1 MLSGDVQIAIKCTY
15 PNVIFT
21 KLTNSAFEKEEG
33 FSTNLNV
40 ENMQNIDEGS
50 SQDITSKTQLP
61 SDSVGSDV
69 DMTSLEEPVNNGY
82 FCR

>member
-1 MLSGDVQIAIKCTY
+1 MLSGDVQNTIKCTY

-21 KLTNSAFEKEEG
+21 KLTNSAFEKKEG

-40 ENMQNIDEGS
+40 ENKQNIDEGS

-61 SDSVGSDV
+61 SDSVGSDA

>member
-1 MLSGDVQIAIKCTY
+1 MLSGDVQNAFKCTY

-21 KLTNSAFEKEEG
+21 KLKNSAFEKEEG

-40 ENMQNIDEGS
+40 ENKQNIDEGS
-50 SQDITSKTQLP
+50 SQVITSKTQLP
-61 SDSVGSDV
+61 SDSVGIDV
-69 DMTSLEEPVNNGY
+69 DMTSLEDPVNNGY